1 MPPTRPSGRASGVK
15 RGKLHPEQG
24 QIGGRN
30 PVRATGAGERCA
42 AQPSG
47 RPHEPSG
54 DRRTRRMAI
63 PSARFGA
70 AGDRTRLTDRLA
82 DVVPLARASAGLVL
96 VGAED
101 VRRDAG
107 VADGRCGL
115 EVAQGD
121 RHLAVREQALHV
133 VDPLGPGLDV
143 DQAAKRAALDAVRR
157 QVIGVGLGRDDREGQ
172 SHDGGV
178 QPRSGVRRVS
188 PLDSGGRD

>member
-1 MPPTRPSGRASGVK
+1 MPPARPSGRTSGVK

-30 PVRATGAGERCA
+30 SFRATGAGERCA

-54 DRRTRRMAI
+54 NRRTRRMAI
-63 PSARFGA
+63 PLARSGA

-82 DVVPLARASAGLVL
+82 DVVPLARAVAGTVR
-96 VGAED
+96 VGAEA
-101 VRRDAG
+101 VRRDAR
-107 VADGRCGL
+107 VADGRRRL

-121 RHLAVREQALHV
+121 RHLAVGEQALHV
-133 VDPLGPGLDV
+133 VDAFGAGLDV

-172 SHDGGV
+172 GHDGGV
-178 QPRSGVRRVS
+178 QPRSGS
-188 PLDSGGRD
+188 SKGESA